1 MTMDTQSGFQVLSS
15 NNPDLRIRDYK
26 KQRPHKKSRSGCLS
40 CKVKKVKVC
49 VFSRLSTSAHCY
61 LYDISVMSVDLF
73 ANDVKE
79 IEGNAYIASPITMST
94 NTIMLTALGFHTS
107 AQST

>member
-1 MTMDTQSGFQVLSS
+1 MTDIQSGFQVLSS

-26 KQRPHKKSRSGCLS
+26 KQRPHKKSRSGCLP

-49 VFSRLSTSAHCY
+49 VFSRLSIPAYCY
-61 LYDISVMSVDLF
+61 LYDISVTSVNLF

-79 IEGNAYIASPITMST
+79 TKGHVYIAGLMTMST
-94 NTIMLTALGFHTS
+94 NTIMLTALRFQTS
-107 AQST
+107 AQSP